1 MGGSTFAA
9 RRRDRFH
16 MPLIDRGPRGIAR
29 WRKWPVLTAFLL
41 CIACAGPV
49 AAQGSLQPDGW
60 SDRLK
65 TAEAVDVNRDPRV
78 VEVNLEARI
87 ARVEIAPGTF
97 VDAWTYNGGLPGP
110 TIRVRVGDRLIV
122 HFRNALPDPTTV
134 HWHGLR
140 IPLAMDGVPGISQP
154 DVKPGESFTYDFIVP
169 DAGLF
174 WYHPHVMSAAQVG
187 FGLYGALVVEDP
199 AETVG
204 VADEL
209 VLVLSDI
216 ALNDDH
222 SLESPDSG
230 GSTAMVFGRE
240 GSHVLVNGRQ
250 KSTLVVR
257 PGAPQ
262 RWRIVN
268 AAKSRYF
275 NLDLGG
281 TLFVQIGGDGGLQE
295 YAVDHDML
303 VLGPG
308 ERADVIVTPRL
319 TRGETITLRSIL
331 FNRGFGSV
339 EARFPFDDLVTITAA
354 DLPQYTGASRPS
366 VTRAIEPLR
375 QDGATR
381 VDLELLL
388 EQPPDS
394 PPEYVIR
401 GPLYSARHRSL
412 PAKVGETQIWT
423 VKNTTQWSHPFHLH
437 GFFFQVLDE
446 QGAPVRPMAWKDTV
460 DIPFEK
466 TVRLIVRFDDREG
479 VVGSWMLHCHILDH
493 AEGGLMGV
501 VQVGG
506 ATSPSHTHNA
516 SQ

>member
-1 MGGSTFAA
+1 MKLNTDIRSCTDT
-9 RRRDRFH
+9 RR
-16 MPLIDRGPRGIAR
+16 A
-29 WRKWPVLTAFLL
+29 WPVATVFLV
-41 CIACAGPV
+41 CIAS
-49 AAQGSLQPDGW
+49 AAPAASQGSLQPVGW
-60 SDRLK
+60 ADRVV
-65 TAEAVDVNRDPRV
+65 TAEAVDVNPDPRV
-78 VEVNLEARI
+78 VEVDLEARI

-110 TIRVRVGDRLIV
+110 TIRVRVGDRLVV
-122 HFRNALPDPTTV
+122 HFRNALPDPTTI

-140 IPLAMDGVPGISQP
+140 IPIAMDGVPGHSQP
-154 DVKPGESFTYDFIVP
+154 EVKPDGSFTYDFTVP

-199 AETVG
+199 ADTVG

-209 VLVLSDI
+209 VMVLSDI
-216 ALNDDH
+216 ALNEDRT
-222 SLESPDSG
+222 LESPDSG

-250 KSTLVVR
+250 QSTLVAR

-281 TLFVQIGGDGGLQE
+281 TPFTQIGGDGGLQE

-308 ERADVIVTPRL
+308 ERADVIVTPRPKA
-319 TRGETITLRSIL
+319 GERITLRSVL

-339 EARFPFDDLVTITAA
+339 EARFPFDDLFTIVAA
-354 DLPQYTGASRPS
+354 DLPPYSGATRPS
-366 VTRAIEPLR
+366 VKRVIEPLR
-375 QDGATR
+375 QEGATR
-381 VDLELLL
+381 VELELLL
-388 EQPPDS
+388 EQAPDS
-394 PPEYVIR
+394 AAEYLMR
-401 GPLYSARHRSL
+401 GPLYSAKEKALRAR
-412 PAKVGETQIWT
+412 VGETQIWT
-423 VKNTTQWSHPFHLH
+423 VKNSTQWSHPFHLH
-437 GFFFQVLDE
+437 GFFFQVL
-446 QGAPVRPMAWKDTV
+446 AWKDTV

-466 TVRLIVRFDDREG
+466 TVRLIVRFDDRDG
-479 VVGSWMLHCHILDH
+479 VVGSWMVHCHILDH

-501 VQVGG
+501 VQVGDV
-506 ATSPSHTHNA
+506 TSTSHTHNA

>member
-1 MGGSTFAA
+1 MKPIHTI
-9 RRRDRFH
+9 RRRINRRRAWPVVAAF
-16 MPLIDRGPRGIAR
+16 LFGIAS
-29 WRKWPVLTAFLL
+29 VD
-41 CIACAGPV
+41 PV
-49 AAQGSLQPDGW
+49 AAQRSLQPEGW
-60 SDRLK
+60 ADRVK
-65 TAEAVDVNRDPRV
+65 GPEAADLNPDPRV
-78 VEVNLEARI
+78 VEINLEARI

-97 VDAWTYNGGLPGP
+97 ADAWTYNGGLPGP

-122 HFRNALPDPTTV
+122 HFRNALTDPTTV

-140 IPLAMDGVPGISQP
+140 IPIAMDGVPVHSQP
-154 DVKPGESFTYDFIVP
+154 EVKPGGSFTYDFIVP

-216 ALNDDH
+216 ALNEDRT
-222 SLESPDSG
+222 LEAPDSG

-250 KSTLVVR
+250 KSTVVVR
-257 PGAPQ
+257 SGAPQ

-281 TLFVQIGGDGGLQE
+281 TPFTQIGGDGGLQE

-319 TRGETITLRSIL
+319 KPGQTITLRSIL

-339 EARFPFDDLVTITAA
+339 EARFPFDDLFTMTAA
-354 DLPQYTGASRPS
+354 DVPSYSGGPRPS
-366 VTRAIEPLR
+366 VTRSIEPLR
-375 QDGATR
+375 QEGATR

-394 PPEYVIR
+394 APEYLIR
-401 GPLYSARHRSL
+401 GPLYSAKHKAL
-412 PAKVGETQIWT
+412 HAKVGETQIWT

-437 GFFFQVLDE
+437 GFFFQVLDD

-479 VVGSWMLHCHILDH
+479 VVGSWMVHCHILDH

-501 VQVGG
+501 VEVGDVQSTPH
-506 ATSPSHTHNA
+506 AHNA
-516 SQ
+516 SH

>member
-1 MGGSTFAA
+1 MKPIQSIRRCID
-9 RRRDRFH
+9 RRRT
-16 MPLIDRGPRGIAR
+16 
-29 WRKWPVLTAFLL
+29 WPIVTAFLF
-41 CIACAGPV
+41 CVASAGP
-49 AAQGSLQPDGW
+49 ATAQRSLQPDGW
-60 SDRLK
+60 ADRVK
-65 TAEAVDVNRDPRV
+65 SPEAVDVNPDPRI
-78 VEVNLEARI
+78 VEVSLEARI
-87 ARVEIAPGTF
+87 ARVEIAPGKF
-97 VDAWTYNGGLPGP
+97 VEAWTYNGALPGP

-122 HFRNALPDPTTV
+122 HFRNALSDATTV

-140 IPLAMDGVPGISQP
+140 IPISMDGVPGHSQP
-154 DVKPGESFTYDFIVP
+154 EVKPGGSFTYDFIVP

-199 AETVG
+199 TEAVG

-216 ALNDDH
+216 ALNED
-222 SLESPDSG
+222 STLESPDSG

-257 PGAPQ
+257 SGAPQ

-281 TLFVQIGGDGGLQE
+281 TPFTQIGGDGGLQE

-308 ERADVIVTPRL
+308 ERADVIVTPRPKA
-319 TRGETITLRSIL
+319 GERLTLRSVL

-339 EARFPFDDLVTITAA
+339 EARFPFDDLFTIAAA
-354 DLPQYTGASRPS
+354 DLPPYSGTTPPS
-366 VTRAIEPLR
+366 VKRVIEPLG
-375 QDGATR
+375 QEGATR

-394 PPEYVIR
+394 AAEYLIR
-401 GPLYSARHRSL
+401 GPLYA
-412 PAKVGETQIWT
+412 AKQKALHAKIGETQIWT

-437 GFFFQVLDE
+437 GFFFQVLNE
-446 QGAPVRPMAWKDTV
+446 HGAPMRPMAWKDTV

-479 VVGSWMLHCHILDH
+479 VVGSWMVHCHILDH

-501 VQVGG
+501 VEVGDVKG
-506 ATSPSHTHNA
+506 TSHAHNA
-516 SQ
+516 SH

>member
-1 MGGSTFAA
+1 MQPIRRVRPGID
-9 RRRDRFH
+9 RRRT
-16 MPLIDRGPRGIAR
+16 
-29 WRKWPVLTAFLL
+29 WPVVTAFLSCL
-41 CIACAGPV
+41 AVAGPV
-49 AAQGSLQPDGW
+49 AAQGRLQPDRW
-60 SDRLK
+60 SDHAK
-65 TAEAVDVNRDPRV
+65 TAEAVDVNADPRI
-78 VEVNLEARI
+78 VEVSLEARI
-87 ARVEIAPGTF
+87 APVEIAPGT
-97 VDAWTYNGGLPGP
+97 VVEAWTYNGGLPGP
-110 TIRVRVGDRLIV
+110 TIRVGVGDRLIV
-122 HFRNALPDPTTV
+122 HFHNALPDPTTV

-140 IPLAMDGVPGISQP
+140 IPIAMDGVPGISQP
-154 DVKPGESFTYDFIVP
+154 EVKPGGSFTYDFIVP

-199 AETVG
+199 NENVG

-216 ALNDDH
+216 ALNDDR

-250 KSTLVVR
+250 KSTLVAR

-281 TLFVQIGGDGGLQE
+281 TPFTQIGGDGGLQE

-319 TRGETITLRSIL
+319 KRGETITLRSIL

-339 EARFPFDDLVTITAA
+339 EARFPFDDLLTITAA
-354 DLPQYTGASRPS
+354 DLPSYAGASRPS
-366 VTRAIEPLR
+366 VRRAIEPLR
-375 QDGATR
+375 QQGATR

-388 EQPPDS
+388 EQPPDG
-394 PPEYVIR
+394 PPAYRIR
-401 GPLYSARHRSL
+401 GPLYSSKDNALH
-412 PAKVGETQIWT
+412 AKIGDTQIWT

-460 DIPFEK
+460 DVPFEK

-479 VVGSWMLHCHILDH
+479 VTGSWMLHCHILDH

-501 VQVGG
+501 VQVGD

-516 SQ
+516 SH